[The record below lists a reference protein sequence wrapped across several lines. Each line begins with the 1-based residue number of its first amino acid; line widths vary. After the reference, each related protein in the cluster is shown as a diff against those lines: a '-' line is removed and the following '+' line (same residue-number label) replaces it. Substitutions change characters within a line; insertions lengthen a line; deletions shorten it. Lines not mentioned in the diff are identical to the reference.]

1 MLGTLRMLCEQAS
14 GSYFH
19 GEVTINDKDLYER
32 ALVSYQKVGKDLS
45 YEEMMKM
52 IFNLK
57 RKRCIRLDCKFIGE
71 DIYHAKVGDTVYH
84 IKLLKNSMNY

>member
-14 GSYFH
+14 GSYFK
-19 GEVTINDKDLYER
+19 GNVTINDKDLYER
-32 ALVSYQKVGKDLS
+32 VVADYEKVGKSLS

-52 IFNLK
+52 LFNLK
-57 RKRCIRLDCKFIGE
+57 RKRCIRLDCEFIGE
-71 DIYHAKVGDTVYH
+71 DIYHVKEGETVYS